1 MKTKTALKKTKTAL
15 KVLERTMYNTRQSIH
30 FKGMYELSGI
40 KLRINIRKDSYDFQ
54 SYARVYVLNKEEREW
69 NVLHSIP
76 YPQMEAVKKNV
87 FHGRPADEL
96 TFSERTAINDDIK
109 SLQKM
114 AKKLLS

>member
-54 SYARVYVLNKEEREW
+54 SYARVYVLNKEEITSCQCPIIW
-69 NVLHSIP
+69 SI
-76 YPQMEAVKKNV
+76 MAVNNIIK
-87 FHGRPADEL
+87 
-96 TFSERTAINDDIK
+96 AIIITIHKVDDV
-109 SLQKM
+109 SG
-114 AKKLLS
+114 